1 MNRLSKL
8 RVASNVI
15 KSGAGWDAIFL
26 KNLQMPQGDDVL
38 TDPYY
43 KSDLVYVCISTT
55 AKAIAQVPLVVVTKK
70 GRDWIRVEDRDP
82 LQQLLDKPNTV
93 NPTAFD
99 FINTIISQLLLTGHV
114 FLLPFP
120 PGSKKYTALWVI
132 PKSNMEPVVTAS
144 TSQLE
149 GWIYNPKRERKG
161 IPLTVDEVASI
172 KFFNP
177 KDPFMG
183 MAPIEAGKIPVR
195 TEYKLGIYNEKFF
208 DEGAVPG
215 GILSSENRIN
225 DSQFE
230 RIVKQF
236 EDKHKGFQQG
246 HRLAILDNGLK
257 FTQTGLSQ
265 KDMMFPEL
273 KKMNREAILQ
283 IFGMKKVV
291 VSVTDDLNFA
301 TAKTERKEWWQG
313 TNLPLMG
320 MIETALTAVI
330 FKNDLEHKI
339 VFDISNVEALHED
352 FKDKVDTGDKLFK
365 MGFAANE
372 INARLELGFES
383 KPWRNFWYVPSNT
396 VKVLKDG
403 TIEMIGVN
411 PALQQPVNSP
421 KPPEPEKPEE
431 EEPEE
436 EAAKPKAIE
445 YKSGFTADEEEQAGS
460 RWREIVGGSEL
471 IQWEFES
478 KVRRVFFDMRKKTLK
493 LLNVKAAK
501 DVETEEFMEERR
513 DLISFTVPIYERAL
527 RYGAGTLAQEIGVG
541 LSFNLNDPQVI
552 HYLTVTPLKL
562 TGVIDTVKDDV
573 RKQLIEGVTANETT
587 QQIGDRFRGLFAGAT
602 KRAMT
607 IANTEVGR
615 ALNYARSIEMQNA
628 PYTTKIWF
636 TALDERVRMTH
647 RAMHGARVLIGQPWV
662 LGSGV
667 SLRFPGDPNG
677 PARET
682 INCRCI
688 ELIDTS
694 TRTGV

>member
-1 MNRLSKL
+1 MNRLDKL
-8 RVASNVI
+8 RVTANVV

-55 AKAIAQVPLVVVTKK
+55 AKAIAQVPLTVVTKK
-70 GRDWIRVEDRDP
+70 GKDWIRVEDRDP

-93 NPTAFD
+93 NPTSFD
-99 FINTIISQLLLTGHV
+99 FISTVISQLLLNGHV

-120 PGSKKYTALWVI
+120 PGSKQYTALWVI
-132 PKSNMEPVVTAS
+132 PKPAMSPVVSES
-144 TSQLE
+144 TGQLE
-149 GWIYNPKRERKG
+149 GWLYKPKQERKG

-177 KDPFMG
+177 KDPFIG
-183 MAPIEAGKIPVR
+183 MAPIEAGRIPVR
-195 TEYKLGIYNEKFF
+195 TEYKLGIYNERFF

-339 VFDISNVEALHED
+339 IFDISNVEALHED

-372 INARLELGFES
+372 INARLQLGFDS

-403 TIEMIGVN
+403 TIEMFGVN
-411 PALQQPVNSP
+411 PALPPPVNSP
-421 KPPEPEKPEE
+421 KPPEPENPEE
-431 EEPEE
+431 ENPEE
-436 EAAKPKAIE
+436 EADKPKAIE
-445 YKSGFTADEEEQAGS
+445 YKGFTDNEEEQAGI
-460 RWREIVGGSEL
+460 RWREIMAGAEL

-493 LLNVKAAK
+493 LLNIKAVK
-501 DVETEEFMEERR
+501 DVESEEFLDEKKN
-513 DLISFTVPIYERAL
+513 LISFTVPIYEKAL
-527 RYGAGTLAQEIGVG
+527 RYGAETLVAEINIG

-552 HYLTVTPLKL
+552 YYLTNAPLKL
-562 TGVIDTVKDDV
+562 TRVVDTIKEDV
-573 RKQLIEGVTANETT
+573 RKQLIAGVTANETT
-587 QQIGDRFRGLFAGAT
+587 QQIGDRLRGLFAGAT
-602 KRAMT
+602 RRAMT

-615 ALNYARSIEMQNA
+615 ALNYARSMEMRNA

-636 TALDERVRMTH
+636 TALDERVRLTH
-647 RAMHGARVLIGQPWV
+647 RAMHGQRILIGQSWI
-662 LGSGV
+662 LGSG
-667 SLRFPGDPNG
+667 STLRFPGDPMG
-677 PARET
+677 AASET

>member
-1 MNRLSKL
+1 MNRLDKL
-8 RVASNVI
+8 RVATNVV

-26 KNLQMPQGDDVL
+26 KNLQLPEGDSVL

-55 AKAIAQVPLVVVTKK
+55 AKAIAQVPLTVVAKK
-70 GRDWIRVEDRDP
+70 GKDWIRVEDRDP
-82 LQQLLDKPNTV
+82 LQQLLDKPSTAS
-93 NPTAFD
+93 PTQFD
-99 FINTIISQLLLTGHV
+99 FISTVISQLLLNGHV
-114 FLLPFP
+114 WILPFP
-120 PGSKKYTALWVI
+120 PGSRVYTALWVI
-132 PKSNMEPVVTAS
+132 PKANMEPVVNE
-144 TSQLE
+144 TSNQLD
-149 GWIYNPKRERKG
+149 GWLYKAKEKG
-161 IPLTVDEVASI
+161 KPIPLGVDEVASI

-177 KDPFMG
+177 KNPFLG
-183 MAPIEAGKIPVR
+183 MTPIEAGRLPIR
-195 TEYKLGIYNEKFF
+195 TDFKTSVYNEKFF

-215 GILSSENRIN
+215 GILSSDNKIT
-225 DSQFE
+225 DGQFE

-273 KKMNREAILQ
+273 KKMNRESILQ

-330 FKNDLEHKI
+330 FKNDINYKI
-339 VFDISNVEALHED
+339 IFDISNVEALHED

-365 MGFAANE
+365 MGFSANE
-372 INARLELGFES
+372 INARLQLGFDT
-383 KPWRNFWYVPSNT
+383 KKWRDFWYVPSNT
-396 VKVLKDG
+396 VKVLQDG

-411 PALQQPVNSP
+411 PALQPP
-421 KPPEPEKPEE
+421 KPPAELPPPE
-431 EEPEE
+431 
-436 EAAKPKAIE
+436 APKAIE
-445 YKSGFTADEEEQAGS
+445 YKEGFSPDEEEQAGR
-460 RWREIVGGSEL
+460 RWREIVGGAEL

-478 KVRRVFFDMRKKTLK
+478 KIRRVFFDMRKKTLK

-501 DVETEEFMEERR
+501 DVETEEYTDERR
-513 DLISFTVPIYERAL
+513 DLIAFVVPIYERAL
-527 RYGAGTLAQEIGVG
+527 RYGASTLAEEIGVG
-541 LSFNLNDPQVI
+541 LTFNLNDPQVI
-552 HYLTVTPLKL
+552 YYLTVTPLKL
-562 TGVIDTVKDDV
+562 TGVIDTVKNEV
-573 RKQLIEGVTANETT
+573 RRQLIEGVTANETIT
-587 QQIGDRFRGLFAGAT
+587 EIADRFRSLFAGAT

-607 IANTEVGR
+607 IATTEVGR
-615 ALNYARSIEMQNA
+615 ALNYARSMEMQKA

-636 TALDERVRMTH
+636 TALDERVRPTH
-647 RAMHGARVLIGQPWV
+647 RAMHGLRILIGQSWV
-662 LGSGV
+662 LGSGA
-667 SLRFPGDPNG
+667 SLRFPGDPQG

-688 ELIDTS
+688 ELIDTT
-694 TRTGV
+694 TRL

>member
-8 RVASNVI
+8 RVAANVI

-26 KNLQMPQGDDVL
+26 KNLNIPGGNDAL
-38 TDPYY
+38 TDPYV

-55 AKAIAQVPLVVVTKK
+55 AKAIAQVPLTVVEKK
-70 GRDWIRVEDRDP
+70 GKDWIRVPDTDP

-93 NPTAFD
+93 NPTEFD
-99 FINTIISQLLLTGHV
+99 FINTVISQLMLNGHV
-114 FLLPFP
+114 FILPFP
-120 PGSKKYTALWVI
+120 PGSNKYTALWII
-132 PKSNMEPVVTAS
+132 PKSNMEPVVDDRTG
-144 TSQLE
+144 QLE
-149 GWIYNPKRERKG
+149 GWLYKAKEKDKG
-161 IPLTVDEVASI
+161 IPLTVDEVASV

-177 KDPFMG
+177 HDPFIG
-183 MAPIEAGKIPVR
+183 MSPIEAGRIAIR
-195 TEYKLGIYNEKFF
+195 TDYKTAVYNEQFF

-215 GILSSENRIN
+215 GILSSENRIT

-230 RIVKQF
+230 RITKQF
-236 EDKHKGFQQG
+236 EDKHKGFMKG

-273 KKMNREAILQ
+273 KKMNRESILQ

-330 FKNDLEHKI
+330 FKNNLNRKI

-352 FKDKVDTGDKLFK
+352 FKEKVDTGDKLFK

-372 INARLELGFES
+372 INARLQLGFDS

-396 VKVLKDG
+396 VKVKQDG
-403 TIEMIGVN
+403 TIDLLGPN
-411 PALQQPVNSP
+411 PALGPGNN
-421 KPPEPEKPEE
+421 EPQTTPASGEEPTKFFEMKDGFTDEE
-431 EEPEE
+431 EE
-436 EAAKPKAIE
+436 
-445 YKSGFTADEEEQAGS
+445 AGGR
-460 RWREIVGGSEL
+460 RWREIIGGSEL

-501 DVETEEFMEERR
+501 DVETEEYMEERR
-513 DLISFTVPIYERAL
+513 DLIAFIVPIYERAL
-527 RYGAGTLAQEIGVG
+527 RYGSQSLVSDAGTELA
-541 LSFNLNDPQVI
+541 FDLNDPQI
-552 HYLTVTPLKL
+552 IYYLTAMPLRL
-562 TGVIDTVKDDV
+562 TRIIDTVKDSI
-573 RKQLIEGVTANETT
+573 RKQLSLGLSQNETVS
-587 QQIGDRFRGLFAGAT
+587 QLADRFRGVFAGAT

-607 IANTEVGR
+607 IATTEVVR
-615 ALNYARSIEMQNA
+615 AVNYARSIQMQRTNFKF
-628 PYTTKIWF
+628 KIWF
-636 TALDERVRMTH
+636 TALDERVRRTH
-647 RAMHGARVLIGQPWV
+647 RVMHGVKIPIGQSWV
-662 LGSGV
+662 LGSGSV
-667 SLRFPGDPNG
+667 LRYPGDPMG
-677 PARET
+677 AASET

-688 ELIDTS
+688 ELLS
-694 TRTGV
+694 LS